1 MDDEK
6 LLREAEQALTQIDR
20 AQGLNDEHADVLAA
34 LRLRI
39 YGAPK
44 QTLDDALK
52 AAGDLKGKVS
62 LEEVEVPEKEGP
74 SLSLRQ
80 NLFDVVQHLVHPV
93 EDIVIVNCGG
103 HRRQSIP
110 SFMLFHLK
118 AGFNVVR
125 HTLNVERITE
135 YCLSEL
141 VSCTG
146 KFTQ

>member
-20 AQGLNDEHADVLAA
+20 SQGLNDEHADVLAA

-52 AAGDLKGKVS
+52 AAGDMKGKVS

-74 SLSLRQ
+74 SLDDALKKPPKR
-80 NLFDVVQHLVHPV
+80 V
-93 EDIVIVNCGG
+93 EW
-103 HRRQSIP
+103 P
-110 SFMLFHLK
+110 S
-118 AGFNVVR
+118 
-125 HTLNVERITE
+125 E
-135 YCLSEL
+135 
-141 VSCTG
+141 
-146 KFTQ
+146 